1 MKIHFITYG
10 DDKYSKSKQRIKAE
24 AEDFGLF
31 DNITVYEPKLLTNLF
46 KQVFKD
52 VLSLERGGGY
62 WIWKI
67 DIILQELSKMQE
79 GDIVVYLDSGCTINK
94 NGEQRFKEYIN
105 LLNRSEHN
113 SIGFVLPCLEK
124 QWTTKELYNAFE
136 MKEDNTG
143 QILGGCMIYKK
154 NKKLLEMFEEILKVL
169 QKDPFLITDKYNGQ
183 GQKSYFID
191 NRHDQSVFS
200 LMRKKY
206 KSIVLPN
213 EIDNNA
219 KIDKFPFWATRILE

>member
-1 MKIHFITYG
+1 M
-10 DDKYSKSKQRIKAE
+10 
-24 AEDFGLF
+24 
-31 DNITVYEPKLLTNLF
+31 N
-46 KQVFKD
+46 
-52 VLSLERGGGY
+52 
-62 WIWKI
+62 
-67 DIILQELSKMQE
+67 
-79 GDIVVYLDSGCTINK
+79 
-94 NGEQRFKEYIN
+94 
-105 LLNRSEHN
+105 
-113 SIGFVLPCLEK
+113 
-124 QWTTKELYNAFE
+124 
-136 MKEDNTG
+136 EDNTG